1 MKMFV
6 KRIWSINASQK
17 TGMAKP
23 KKLKV
28 VAA

>member
-1 MKMFV
+1 MFV
-6 KRIWSINASQK
+6 NRIWSINASQK

-23 KKLKV
+23 KKLNV